1 MKPLVSIL
9 IPAFNAQEWIGDTLR
24 SVIAQTWPSKE
35 IIVVDDG
42 SVDQTLSITQRFE
55 SEGVQIVTQKNGGA
69 SAARNKAFSLSKGD
83 YVQWL
88 DADDLLAPD
97 KIARQMQVV
106 SQLQS
111 KRTLISSA
119 WASFMFGNDRAK
131 FVPTALWRDQSPAEW
146 LLTKM
151 GQHLFMP
158 DSTWLVS
165 RELTEEAGPWNT
177 SLHYDDD
184 GEYFSRVLT
193 RCDGVRF
200 VPEAKA
206 YYRATGSS
214 SLSYIGQSDGKME
227 SLFRSIELHISYLC
241 SLEDSQRA
249 RSACVSYLQTCL
261 IYFYPERPDL
271 IERSEQLAKQLGGR
285 LDAPRLSWKYS
296 WIKALFGWGLAK
308 RAKLLLPRL
317 RWSLQRSLTKAL
329 LYRDKGRC
337 EAGVQT

>member
-9 IPAFNAQEWIGDTLR
+9 IPAFNSQEWIGDTLR
-24 SVIAQTWPSKE
+24 SAIAQTWPSKE

-42 SVDQTLSITQRFE
+42 SVDQTLAIAQLFE
-55 SEGVQIVTQKNGGA
+55 SGGVQVVTQKNGGA
-69 SAARNKAFSLSKGD
+69 SAARNRAFSLSKGD

-97 KIARQMQVV
+97 KIARQMQVL

-119 WASFMFGNDRAK
+119 WASFMYKNDRAK

-158 DSTWLVS
+158 DFTWLVS
-165 RELTEEAGPWNT
+165 RELTEEAGPWDT

-193 RCDGVRF
+193 KCDGVRF

-206 YYRATGSS
+206 YYRASGSS
-214 SLSYIGQSDGKME
+214 SVSYIGQSDRKME

-261 IYFYPERPDL
+261 IYFYPERPDI
-271 IERSEQLAKQLGGR
+271 IERAEQLANRFGGR
-285 LDAPRLSWKYS
+285 LDAPHLSWKYS
-296 WIKALFGWGLAK
+296 WIRALFGWGLAK

-317 RWSLQRSLTKAL
+317 RWYLQRSVTKAML
-329 LYRDKGRC
+329 HRGKGRC
-337 EAGVQT
+337 DVGVQT